1 MNYIIETI
9 LDLLFPRRCPVCGQ
23 IIMPKG
29 NLICPGCIRKLSWV
43 RGPVCKCCGKEII
56 SETAEYCS
64 DCAIHPRSFSNG
76 MALLNYNEISAP
88 SLAKIKYHN
97 HREYLDF
104 YAEAIARRYGYF
116 FERHKEA
123 VLVPVPVHPARL
135 RSRGFNQA
143 GELAVR
149 LGRLTGLSVNEA
161 LLVRTRKTA
170 PQKDLGPDE
179 RLRNLRH
186 AFAVT
191 AEAPPTVILTDD
203 IYTTG
208 STIEACTRVLKA
220 AGACQVYFV
229 SICIGGS

>member
-104 YAEAIARRYGYF
+104 YAEAAY
-116 FERHKEA
+116 
-123 VLVPVPVHPARL
+123 
-135 RSRGFNQA
+135 
-143 GELAVR
+143 
-149 LGRLTGLSVNEA
+149 
-161 LLVRTRKTA
+161 RKVCCQDR
-170 PQKDLGPDE
+170 PL
-179 RLRNLRH
+179 
-186 AFAVT
+186 
-191 AEAPPTVILTDD
+191 I
-203 IYTTG
+203 TG
-208 STIEACTRVLKA
+208 SYHSG
-220 AGACQVYFV
+220 AGTQKPHEKKRL
-229 SICIGGS
+229 